1 MQYCW
6 EVHKG
11 QQGVKYVLTTRT
23 GARKSL
29 ALPRKLVGRIVQ
41 PHRDQRVISCWT
53 DGLLLQNM
61 YWEVKNVG
69 F

>member
-1 MQYCW
+1 
-6 EVHKG
+6 
-11 QQGVKYVLTTRT
+11 VKYVLTTRT